1 MPRFVILEHRDA
13 PDDPARRHFDL
24 LIELSLAC
32 RTWRLI
38 ALPQAGGESVAAIE
52 IAPHRLEW
60 LDHLD
65 GEVSQGRG
73 RARRM
78 TAGTFTIQS
87 ADAQQLADASVMV
100 LGVVEITE
108 NLLGGRLQLSA
119 IGDANGWCVAVG

>member
-1 MPRFVILEHRDA
+1 M
-13 PDDPARRHFDL
+13 
-24 LIELSLAC
+24 
-32 RTWRLI
+32 
-38 ALPQAGGESVAAIE
+38 AAIE